1 MYGSLILYSFYSISN
16 SSDGTLTRVLE
27 GGVGQGERRGKSERG
42 SEKAKHVRESDMKN
56 YPSQMTSTGTALEAT
71 LL

>member
-27 GGVGQGERRGKSERG
+27 GGVGRGGGGKRERE
-42 SEKAKHVRESDMKN
+42 SEKAKHMRERDTKN